1 MVDETSILIIYT
13 GGTIG
18 MIEEEKSGAL
28 VPFNF
33 DLIYEQIPVLKKFH
47 FKLGF
52 HCFDPIMDS
61 SNMSPEAWIELAT
74 IIEKKY
80 EEYDGFVVLH
90 GSDTMAYSAS
100 ALSFLLENL
109 NKPVIFTGSQLPMGV
124 LRTDGR
130 ENFITAIEIAAAK
143 ENETPIVPEV
153 CVYFENR
160 LMRGNRTVKYNAENF
175 NAFISGNYPLLA
187 EVGVFIKYNVNAIQK
202 PNFKKLKAH
211 KKMDPQ
217 VGILKLFPGITRKF
231 VESVLT
237 IPNLKGLV
245 LETFGTGNAPATPWF
260 LEALRKAIDSGLL
273 IINVT
278 QCLSGNVIQGKYETS
293 KGLKEIGVLSGHDM
307 TTEAALTKMMYLF
320 GEGHDLSSMKELM
333 QVSLRGEVSLDN
345 QV

>member
-18 MIEEEKSGAL
+18 MIVDETSGSL

-47 FKLGF
+47 FRLGF
-52 HCFDPIMDS
+52 HCFDPILDS
-61 SNMSPEAWIELAT
+61 SNMNPSSWIELAS
-74 IIEKKY
+74 IIEINY

-90 GSDTMAYSAS
+90 GSDTMAFSAS

-143 ENETPIVPEV
+143 ENNTPVVPEV

-187 EVGVFIKYNVNAIQK
+187 EVGVFIKYNENAIQK
-202 PNFKKLKAH
+202 PNFKKLKVH
-211 KKMDPQ
+211 QKMDTQ
-217 VGILKLFPGITRKF
+217 VGILKLFPGISKQF
-231 VESVLT
+231 VESVLSV
-237 IPNLKGLV
+237 PGLKGLV
-245 LETFGTGNAPATPWF
+245 LETFGTGNAPNEKWF
-260 LEALRKAIDSGLL
+260 LDLLKKAVDSGLL
-273 IINVT
+273 IINIT
-278 QCLSGNVIQGKYETS
+278 QCLSGRVIQGKYETS
-293 KGLKEIGVLSGHDM
+293 KGLKEIGIISGHDM
-307 TTEAALTKMMYLF
+307 TTEATLVKMMYLF
-320 GEGHDLSSMKELM
+320 GEEHGHDAVKELM
-333 QVSLRGEVSLDN
+333 QLSLRGEVSLEK
-345 QV
+345 QQ